1 MKINKIFS
9 ISIQKLKQDFKRNL
23 IIIIP
28 IIVITILLLI
38 LNMIQFSIDTY
49 IDSIRNNIEL
59 RSISGISY
67 NESNYQ
73 EVIEKLEK
81 IEHISIIVDLYER
94 RVFAI
99 QTCNELK
106 SDTMDGNINIQPV
119 NSLICPDVISGRK
132 INDTDKY
139 VIVLPD
145 NLYASSIVL
154 EYDEE
159 VDYIHTEDLLGQTIT
174 IKFEVDETTKTEK
187 TFEVIGIYDSK
198 KYNDVSTSYVPKSVI
213 KEINTELEY
222 EPSDPNMYNMQIV
235 VDDIDNLEY
244 VEKELH
250 KQNLINTSSIEKEAS
265 NYNEAST
272 YENHLASVTHIEIS
286 TQNIL
291 KKIELFLIISSI
303 VAFIVL
309 LIVTNINKA
318 FLEKR
323 ELGIMKIEGYT
334 NKNILII
341 KIIEN
346 FFVSLISII
355 ISIIIFKVVI
365 LILNAIAS
373 YLIEI
378 ETVDLVLKAIQ
389 EQLWY
394 IMQIPQIINWSF
406 FILISMCIIIIELIN
421 TYIINKRNLSKSIVE
436 LLKE

>member
-99 QTCNELK
+99 QTCDELK
-106 SDTMDGNINIQPV
+106 SDTMDGNINIQPA

-145 NLYASSIVL
+145 NLYASSIIL

-198 KYNDVSTSYVPKSVI
+198 KYNDVSTPYIPKSII

>member
-106 SDTMDGNINIQPV
+106 SDTMDGNINIQPA

>member
-59 RSISGISY
+59 RSISGIPY

-213 KEINTELEY
+213 KEINTELKY